1 VTRTGIV
8 VVWIATMCAGAAAQA
23 QTPPAASPPA
33 ASEDI
38 EPRVIGTTGT
48 TTLGFGGFID
58 RFFSVENLF
67 PTNYFL
73 EVDVAR
79 FLTRDLA
86 VTGGLT
92 GMGSIG
98 GEDSE
103 NLANGTGAP
112 ALHASGGL
120 LYYFTP
126 QSIGSL
132 YAGGSYWVQLTQRGD
147 RDAGTALGTLGFE
160 GSLSS
165 RVTLFAEGGYGIA
178 LLKGEHDERITR
190 MLGRVGIRLK
200 L

>member
-1 VTRTGIV
+1 
-8 VVWIATMCAGAAAQA
+8 MCTAVAAQA
-23 QTPPAASPPA
+23 QTQPTVSPAA

-58 RFFSVENLF
+58 RFFSVETLYS
-67 PTNYFL
+67 TNYFL
-73 EVDVAR
+73 QADVAH
-79 FLTRDLA
+79 FLTPALV

-98 GEDSE
+98 GEDAE
-103 NLANGTGAP
+103 NRAIGTGVP

-120 LYYFTP
+120 LFYFTP

-160 GSLSS
+160 GALSS
-165 RVTLFAEGGYGIA
+165 RVTMFAEGGYGIA